1 MSENK
6 TAYINAYMQT
16 LAGEGIV
23 LTPRLVEVFSGVLSR
38 QLIED
43 AEGNITQKTNFE
55 TLAKI
60 FTFVATPADE
70 RPASPNSYTAEQIAA
85 AQEAAEQAVSPVD
98 PDTFTLAEALAL
110 GEDLPDTYHIVDA
123 LVTDPVTS
131 DVAGLE
137 DAVAA
142 AAENYVYST
151 AEQAIIDGAE
161 TVDIS
166 FDVPYILAD
175 TLANLAAA
183 EEGVLAGAESYSL
196 TETEFAVPEAVE
208 STVAGLGA
216 ALAEAVTGFFTAA
229 EQAIIDGASNGEDVT
244 IDVPYILADTLANL
258 AAADAEVLADA
269 ESYSLTETEFVV
281 ADSVESTVAGLDDAI
296 AAAVDGYFTEAE
308 QAVIDGA
315 SNGDEVVVTVASY
328 ALVDTLANIQGA
340 DADVLNGAES
350 YTIEDTADNLVAAT
364 NVQQILILAD
374 AEAIN
379 VTGDATVAQMNELI
393 NESGYTNIGTYTLRD
408 TAENLLA
415 EENADI
421 VAGAEEAFV
430 EGEPTLTIAE
440 YDEISA
446 VATVEVWNIED
457 TADNILAAGAEN
469 AALAG
474 ADAIFATDVAD
485 LDQAFELDALGLD
498 VGYDPY
504 ESTLEEALDAENLPN
519 NYTIEPA
526 TPYDAGDLTVA
537 EAEEQLAEAE
547 GILEGAQNADEL
559 VLANLF
565 GYNLADTLENLA
577 AAAEDILADA
587 GQYALTDEAGDLGE
601 ISGDEYQL
609 ILGAAN
615 EADYTYTVEPATIVS
630 ISADAASVTEG
641 GDMVFTVELSH
652 AVNVARTIEYKIEGV
667 TTDVLNPAEPM
678 NDFGFT
684 FGQFDVPADA
694 TEVTFN
700 LTPLS
705 DGVTEGPEG
714 FRVLLL
720 DESLSPL
727 PNGTTDTLIVRD
739 EPGAGR
745 NIDLTTDPDNIAPGA
760 GNDVITGIAS
770 DDGAGNYTGTLSTLD
785 SIDPGASSYDIL
797 KINDTTTSIGGG
809 FDVNGIAGLNIM
821 NVNEFQIRSADDFTM
836 NTTDFAGTELV
847 KVLQGND
854 IDLTAGADT
863 AVDVT
868 GIIANGSVA
877 VKGGSTQTIN
887 VNKAGIG
894 IDLHDAE
901 GAVDVTSSK
910 QTGDILIDGGS
921 DVTVVATS
929 DKAASGH
936 IKIGEGASAG
946 AAEAPAG
953 AVSVTQNLTSDG
965 TVLDNSAKVINV
977 TGGTTVNVAINA
989 ENIATKAGMD
999 ADIRIG
1005 AVKVVGDGETTE
1017 VTVTQT
1023 KDNQTFTTPTVAEV
1037 KETTTITF
1045 NAMTKGQTLQL
1056 ISGNTLT
1063 FTASKN
1069 LTAAEVAQAFSNLA
1083 NDDRQ
1088 DAGGPV
1094 ANGVYTGQ
1102 FSAEW
1107 SSAEAD
1113 GNSVVFT
1120 AISDNETDITFG
1132 GTATAPTQV
1141 KAAGTAASGG
1151 VATTNAIDYGDVRV
1165 DGNATAS
1172 IESIT
1177 LDGYASAD
1185 LGKSGTDLNALKT
1198 LSLANSG
1205 GAAEVATSATAL
1217 DLTVNNVKNN
1227 VDLDQTGATITD
1239 LDLTAT
1245 GAASAFNL
1253 IAINVE
1259 NLNLMAAVNLDLNTA
1274 TFTGNKLETVEITGT
1289 GAVIL
1294 PDISGHVGLNS
1305 FDASGNTGGV
1315 TTTIEGGGT
1324 TLTGDIEE
1332 YIFSDGNDDVTVED
1346 ADGDGA
1352 VDVKVSLGA
1361 GDDKLTLDGGID
1373 TAGAMLDG
1381 GTGTNTLHMDAADAE
1396 TASGGTA
1403 FQTKFTNFQKL
1414 SVGNAA
1420 GQEVVDLD
1428 NMNDIDYVILGTSAG
1443 TAQTATVTVTQ
1454 GTAEAGDIFTVT
1466 INGKDFVYTTVGTE
1480 ADDKAIA
1487 DAIAALINADAT
1499 LGVGAGAGTAFTPSV
1514 ITLTAAVAGVPFTVA
1529 VDLNDGGTA
1538 DADLQTAAGTANAY
1552 GITLDNMADDGT
1564 VELTGLG
1571 TVLVNMMDAS
1581 GGEDV
1586 LNTKLSGNIANYGA
1600 LTADGVETFNIAADG
1615 TGVSAL
1621 NLFGDAIKTIVADGA
1636 GDLALTTHSDVL
1648 ELVNASE
1655 MTGDLTAS
1663 ADVDEMTLLGG
1674 KGDDTLTANAS
1685 EVEVKGGVGDDTII
1699 ITDEAQAS
1707 QVWGDEGND
1716 TFNITDA
1723 TLGKEAYATIMDVNS
1738 GDSIVINAGTF
1749 LSKGV
1754 VVADPEAMTL
1764 TDWFTAAF
1772 NQTDAGEAIWFE
1784 HNSNT
1789 YIVDNANT
1797 NDFDVTDDVIV
1808 KIVGSWDLENGAS
1821 FNATINTLEI
1831 A

>member
-457 TADNILAAGAEN
+457 TAENILAAGAEN

-504 ESTLEEALDAENLPN
+504 ESTLEEAIDALNLPN

-615 EADYTYTVEPATIVS
+615 EADYTYTVEEATIVS
-630 ISADAASVTEG
+630 IEADAASVTEG
-641 GDMVFTVELSH
+641 DDMVFTVELSH

-678 NDFGFT
+678 DDFGFT
-684 FGQFDVPADA
+684 FGQFDVPADV

-700 LTPLS
+700 LTPLADS
-705 DGVTEGPEG
+705 VTEGPEG

-727 PNGTTDTLIVRD
+727 ENGTTDNLIVRD
-739 EPGAGR
+739 EEGAGR
-745 NIDLTTDPDNIAPGA
+745 NIALTVDPDEVAPGA
-760 GNDVITGIAS
+760 GNDVITGTIVN
-770 DDGAGNYTGTLSTLD
+770 DGTNWVGTLSNLD
-785 SIDPGASSYDIL
+785 KINPGASSEDKLI
-797 KINDTTTSIGGG
+797 INHVSGDLSG
-809 FDVNGIAGLNIM
+809 GLNAAILGLSIM
-821 NVNEFQIRSADDFTM
+821 NVNTIEVNSANKFTM
-836 NTTDFAGTELV
+836 DSTGYAGTDLV
-847 KVLQGND
+847 KVNMAEDNLV
-854 IDLTAGADT
+854 LTASDT
-863 AVDVT
+863 TDVT
-868 GIIANGSVA
+868 TSGTKGTITIEGGKDISVTDATAGEDILVGGTTAPEGS
-877 VKGGSTQTIN
+877 IM
-887 VNKAGIG
+887 
-894 IDLHDAE
+894 
-901 GAVDVTSSK
+901 VTDSK
-910 QTGDILIDGGS
+910 QGTGDITIDGGT
-921 DVTVVATS
+921 DVTVDSTITATTDAVAGGGIIVGGTT
-929 DKAASGH
+929 
-936 IKIGEGASAG
+936 
-946 AAEAPAG
+946 PATG
-953 AVSVTQNLTSDG
+953 AVNIAQNLTSNG
-965 TVLDNSAKVINV
+965 GDNEIDDLTAANIAV
-977 TGGTTVNVAINA
+977 TGGTTVDVMVDAVSTAKDESSDGDIAIGTIDITGDDNTTDVTVVQSADVTTFTKEKSGNVTETASVKFGVL
-989 ENIATKAGMD
+989 KAGD
-999 ADIRIG
+999 DL
-1005 AVKVVGDGETTE
+1005 E
-1017 VTVTQT
+1017 V
-1023 KDNQTFTTPTVAEV
+1023 A
-1037 KETTTITF
+1037 
-1045 NAMTKGQTLQL
+1045 G
-1056 ISGNTLT
+1056 LT
-1063 FTASKN
+1063 FTAAQD
-1069 LTAAEVAQAFSNLA
+1069 LTAAQVAEVFSNLTDA
-1083 NDDRQ
+1083 DTQ

-1094 ANGVYTGQ
+1094 AYGIYTGTLAGWT
-1102 FSAEW
+1102 SA
-1107 SSAEAD
+1107 SASGDTVVFTSTTAD
-1113 GNSVVFT
+1113 TNVGNLVPVLTNTSGNSVEPVVT
-1120 AISDNETDITFG
+1120 TTEG
-1132 GTATAPTQV
+1132 
-1141 KAAGTAASGG
+1141 AAGTAADTS
-1151 VATTNAIDYGDVRV
+1151 ANTIDYGAVTIA
-1165 DGNATAS
+1165 DGGDDS
-1172 IESIT
+1172 IANVT
-1177 LDGYASAD
+1177 VDGYANSTVASD
-1185 LGKSGTDLNALKT
+1185 ALET
-1198 LSLANSG
+1198 LSLANSAG
-1205 GAAEVATSATAL
+1205 TMGVDTASTAL
-1217 DLTVNNVKNN
+1217 DLTVNDVNHAVN
-1227 VDLDQTGATITD
+1227 LDAVSGADITN
-1239 LDLTAT
+1239 LNLYAE
-1245 GAASAFNL
+1245 GAASAFVL
-1253 IAINVE
+1253 TAAGVTD
-1259 NLNLMAAVNLDLNTA
+1259 LMIDASAALDLTGSVFTA
-1274 TFTGNKLETVEITGT
+1274 LENAIIAGA

-1294 PDISGHVGLNS
+1294 DGAVDGTLAAI
-1305 FDASGNTGGV
+1305 DASGNTGGV
-1315 TTTIEGGGT
+1315 KADIDAATAAFTGG
-1324 TLTGDIEE
+1324 
-1332 YIFSDGNDDVTVED
+1332 DGNDDLTLNSDTITED
-1346 ADGDGA
+1346 
-1352 VDVKVSLGA
+1352 VLLGA
-1361 GDDKLTLDGGID
+1361 GNDTLTLAAGT
-1373 TAGAMLDG
+1373 TAGTI
-1381 GTGTNTLHMDAADAE
+1381 TGTVSGGDGTEDTLAMGFADAVAVSTTTVFDTKVAGFEILEITDAAYGDD
-1396 TASGGTA
+1396 
-1403 FQTKFTNFQKL
+1403 
-1414 SVGNAA
+1414 VAA
-1420 GQEVVDLD
+1420 QVDTLVVDLEKLVY
-1428 NMNDIDYVILGTSAG
+1428 NYVITNGTTLNPG
-1443 TAQTATVTVTQ
+1443 DTDTAQDILQLNNIANDSTVVLNGDGLIEVVVKDAVAGEADTLNTVVNS
-1454 GTAEAGDIFTVT
+1454 AEGILTVADVETINMEAAAGDSTLALVADSVESLVITG
-1466 INGKDFVYTTVGTE
+1466 NEFVNLSDAANYAGAAADYTTVTAGSITNAGNTLTLIDATGMTDGGLVAVADGGVAQEINAGAGADILLAAGSGDVLSGGDGDDILIGANLTE
-1480 ADDKAIA
+1480 LWGGNGVDTFVMNTPGNVNSYSTIMDIQSGDVIDLSNVTSTGLSFVSSAIELEDTAVFQDYANATVNQLAADDKDFAWFQY
-1487 DAIAALINADAT
+1487 N
-1499 LGVGAGAGTAFTPSV
+1499 G
-1514 ITLTAAVAGVPFTVA
+1514 
-1529 VDLNDGGTA
+1529 
-1538 DADLQTAAGTANAY
+1538 
-1552 GITLDNMADDGT
+1552 
-1564 VELTGLG
+1564 
-1571 TVLVNMMDAS
+1571 
-1581 GGEDV
+1581 
-1586 LNTKLSGNIANYGA
+1586 NT
-1600 LTADGVETFNIAADG
+1600 F
-1615 TGVSAL
+1615 
-1621 NLFGDAIKTIVADGA
+1621 
-1636 GDLALTTHSDVL
+1636 
-1648 ELVNASE
+1648 
-1655 MTGDLTAS
+1655 
-1663 ADVDEMTLLGG
+1663 
-1674 KGDDTLTANAS
+1674 
-1685 EVEVKGGVGDDTII
+1685 II
-1699 ITDEAQAS
+1699 
-1707 QVWGDEGND
+1707 GND
-1716 TFNITDA
+1716 D
-1723 TLGKEAYATIMDVNS
+1723 
-1738 GDSIVINAGTF
+1738 
-1749 LSKGV
+1749 
-1754 VVADPEAMTL
+1754 
-1764 TDWFTAAF
+1764 
-1772 NQTDAGEAIWFE
+1772 QTDA
-1784 HNSNT
+1784 
-1789 YIVDNANT
+1789 VDA
-1797 NDFDVTDDVIV
+1797 DF
-1808 KIVGSWDLENGAS
+1808 ENGIDSIIKIAGVVDLSTAS
-1821 FNATINTLEI
+1821 YNMTDGTLEI